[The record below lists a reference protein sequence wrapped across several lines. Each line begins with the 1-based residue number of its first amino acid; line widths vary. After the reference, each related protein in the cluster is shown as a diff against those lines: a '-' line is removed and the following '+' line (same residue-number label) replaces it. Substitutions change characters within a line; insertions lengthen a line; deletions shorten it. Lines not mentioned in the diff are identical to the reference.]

1 MQIAELVAPHRFRIV
16 EGLPPEPGPG
26 EIQVRVEA
34 VGVCGS
40 DLHNF
45 SEGAVGD
52 TPSQFPMVLGHEPTG
67 TVVKTGPGVTGWA
80 PGDRVIC
87 EPAIYCYHC
96 PFCLAGRHNLCE
108 NLRFLSQPGEPG
120 YFRQF
125 VSLPAHNLMPLPEGL
140 SFEEGTVFE
149 PLAVI
154 LHSMKLG
161 AIQVGETVAV
171 FGAGPIGLLTV
182 AVAKIAGAGRV
193 WSIDPV
199 SHRREIARQ
208 MGADAVVDPSAV
220 DAARLVCQET
230 GGRGVDV
237 VFDCATKNGSMNQ
250 ALRAARSGGRV
261 VYTGIPSE
269 RKTEFE
275 FHVGRRKELVIYN
288 VRRSNH
294 ETPTALAMMR
304 EDFRRFAP
312 MLTHVRPM
320 EQIQPAFE
328 ILEKY
333 ADGVGKLVLRP
344 QG

>member
-1 MQIAELVAPHRFRIV
+1 
-16 EGLPPEPGPG
+16 
-26 EIQVRVEA
+26 
-34 VGVCGS
+34 
-40 DLHNF
+40 
-45 SEGAVGD
+45 
-52 TPSQFPMVLGHEPTG
+52 
-67 TVVKTGPGVTGWA
+67 
-80 PGDRVIC
+80 
-87 EPAIYCYHC
+87 
-96 PFCLAGRHNLCE
+96 
-108 NLRFLSQPGEPG
+108 
-120 YFRQF
+120 
-125 VSLPAHNLMPLPEGL
+125 
-140 SFEEGTVFE
+140 
-149 PLAVI
+149 
-154 LHSMKLG
+154 MKLG

-199 SHRREIARQ
+199 GHRREIARQ

-320 EQIQPAFE
+320 EQIQSAFE
-328 ILEKY
+328 MLEKY